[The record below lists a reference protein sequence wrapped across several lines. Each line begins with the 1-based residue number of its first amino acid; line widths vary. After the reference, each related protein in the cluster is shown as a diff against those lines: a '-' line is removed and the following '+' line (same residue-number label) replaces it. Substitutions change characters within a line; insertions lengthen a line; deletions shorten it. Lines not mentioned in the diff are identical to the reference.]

1 MDAFSLYDSEDQGVI
16 TIEDVKEGLEA
27 LDLYQNNT
35 KDKKLFE
42 ALIVSLL
49 IHNKLQT
56 LDIKIGD
63 LVSTLGVIKERNYLP

>member
-49 IHNKLQT
+49 IQNKLQT

-63 LVSTLGVIKERNYLP
+63 LVSTLGVIKERNHLP